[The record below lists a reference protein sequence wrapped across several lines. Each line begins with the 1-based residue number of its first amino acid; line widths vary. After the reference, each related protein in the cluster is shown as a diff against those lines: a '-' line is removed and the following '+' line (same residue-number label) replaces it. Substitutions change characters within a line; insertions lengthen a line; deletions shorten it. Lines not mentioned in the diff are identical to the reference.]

1 MTTITLPVKAKD
13 HPHMRPLNMLRD
25 LSKVADLIELCFS
38 NTMDNDGQRY
48 VNDMRK
54 AGGDEGFLRWANY
67 VAETTSMPLMG
78 YVWEEDNRIVGNA
91 SLIPFRDK
99 GKRVHLIANVAVHP
113 DHRRRGIA
121 RALTERTMQHA
132 REKNTTALWLHVRD
146 DNPGAVKLYADLG
159 FHEITRRSA
168 WIATPDSTLPALDSD
183 IHIVPRHADFWTQQQ
198 DWLRRVYPDVI
209 AWYHHWGFHS
219 LRPGFWAWLSNLFT
233 DSEIAQWAAIQN
245 GELAATLSSA
255 PRGTRLA
262 SLFLAAAGE
271 STVREAEAVKSLLVH
286 ARRALR
292 HHSSLSLDFPGGE
305 LTDAI
310 ASAGFKLRRTLIW
323 MRADATQL
331 SLSRIKT

>member
-54 AGGDEGFLRWANY
+54 AGGDEGFLRWANH

-78 YVWEEDNRIVGNA
+78 YVWEENNRIVGNA

-99 GKRVHLIANVAVHP
+99 GKRIHLIANVATHP
-113 DHRRRGIA
+113 DHRRHGIA
-121 RALTERTMQHA
+121 RALTEQVMRQA

-168 WIATPDSTLPALDSD
+168 WIANPDSTLPAIDSD

-209 AWYHHWGFHS
+209 AWYRHWSFNS

-255 PRGTRLA
+255 PHGTRLA
-262 SLFLAAAGE
+262 SLFIAAAGE

-286 ARRALR
+286 ARRSLR

-323 MRADATQL
+323 MRFDATHM
-331 SLSRIKT
+331 

>member
-54 AGGDEGFLRWANY
+54 AGGDEGFLRWANH

-78 YVWEEDNRIVGNA
+78 YVWEENNRIVGNA

-99 GKRVHLIANVAVHP
+99 GKRIHLIANVATHP
-113 DHRRRGIA
+113 DHRRHGIA
-121 RALTERTMQHA
+121 RALTEQVMRQA

-146 DNPGAVKLYADLG
+146 DKPGAVKLYADLG

-168 WIATPDSTLPALDSD
+168 WIANPDSTLPAIDSD

-198 DWLRRVYPDVI
+198 DWLRRVLPYTLKP
-209 AWYHHWGFHS
+209 
-219 LRPGFWAWLSNLFT
+219 LRRGK
-233 DSEIAQWAAIQN
+233 QYAAVQD
-245 GELAATLSSA
+245 
-255 PRGTRLA
+255 
-262 SLFLAAAGE
+262 
-271 STVREAEAVKSLLVH
+271 
-286 ARRALR
+286 RRAMIRPSSGSYPTSAERSGSPSSNIFLR
-292 HHSSLSLDFPGGE
+292 MPSLPCRLTRISAFVYRRAEPTRNSSPRN
-305 LTDAI
+305 
-310 ASAGFKLRRTLIW
+310 K
-323 MRADATQL
+323 
-331 SLSRIKT
+331 

>member
-1 MTTITLPVKAKD
+1 MTTITLPAKAKD

-38 NTMDNDGQRY
+38 NAMDNDGQRY

-54 AGGDEGFLRWANY
+54 AGRDEGFLRWANH

-78 YVWEEDNRIVGNA
+78 YVWEENDRIVGNA

-99 GKRVHLIANVAVHP
+99 GKRIHLIANVATHP
-113 DHRRRGIA
+113 EYRRHGIA
-121 RALTERTMQHA
+121 RALTERVMQQA

-146 DNPGAVKLYADLG
+146 DNPSAIKLYEDLG
-159 FHEITRRSA
+159 FHEITRRAAWVANLDSA
-168 WIATPDSTLPALDSD
+168 LPTLDSD
-183 IHIVPRHADFWTQQQ
+183 VQIVPRQADFWTQQQ
-198 DWLRRVYPDVI
+198 DGLRRLYPDVI
-209 AWYHHWGFHS
+209 AWYHHWNFNT

-233 DSEIAQWAAIQN
+233 DNEVAQWAAVQN
-245 GELAATLSSA
+245 GEFVGTLSSV
-255 PRGTRLA
+255 PHGTRLA
-262 SLFLAAAGE
+262 SLFLACAGE
-271 STVREAEAVKSLLVH
+271 SNAREAEAVKSLLVH

-292 HHSSLSLDFPGGE
+292 HYSSLLLDYPGGE

-323 MRADATQL
+323 MRADATRL
-331 SLSRIKT
+331 